1 MRRKRRR
8 RRKTTSSPLLGRP
21 VKVWRF
27 FRPPGPGSREAAAP
41 APTLRNFPSART
53 RLSSGTGPVGL
64 PPPAASPGPRRLL
77 LKWQVPPSARPASA
91 RARLQAAGGAGRRAG
106 RGRGPA
112 GHSPGRWRGAR
123 AAPSG
128 ESQPPAPA
136 AALPPRPPQPA
147 PPGSPLSAPGA
158 PGSAAEP
165 QPSQSLSGS
174 RFQRRPG
181 PGRRQPPPRQ
191 IPQSPDPDSR
201 RRGRAARP
209 GAEGGGGEAGRR
221 VATAPGGFFPR
232 RIL

>member
-1 MRRKRRR
+1 MAGDGHCTDVNGASVQPSEGQQHGMKM
-8 RRKTTSSPLLGRP
+8 T
-21 VKVWRF
+21 VQAEQMKVCMLK
-27 FRPPGPGSREAAAP
+27 S
-41 APTLRNFPSART
+41 
-53 RLSSGTGPVGL
+53 
-64 PPPAASPGPRRLL
+64 LL
-77 LKWQVPPSARPASA
+77 LYASSSFKSHII
-91 RARLQAAGGAGRRAG
+91 LMGWGRE
-106 RGRGPA
+106 RGVQQQNYNT
-112 GHSPGRWRGAR
+112 GRWRGAR

-136 AALPPRPPQPA
+136 AALQPWPPQPA
-147 PPGSPLSAPGA
+147 PPRSPLSAPGA

-174 RFQRRPG
+174 RFQRRLG

-209 GAEGGGGEAGRR
+209 GVEGGGGGEAGRR